1 MNIDGIGI
9 DIVQIKRIKLNFVN
23 KFLVGQE
30 VDIFN
35 NILDEKEKIR
45 FLAGRF
51 AAKEAIIK
59 ATDKSYLFSKMEIL
73 SKEFTKNLCNF
84 LFEKNYKYI
93 RSKNDLYPQRLTLE
107 VEFEIV
113 AYIQKNNNYRSY
125 FKIVFLILH
134 WKKTEHFITKF
145 TS

>member
-73 SKEFTKNLCNF
+73 SKESGRPYLIYDGKEDNKISISISHEKKYSVGLAV
-84 LFEKNYKYI
+84 FENK
-93 RSKNDLYPQRLTLE
+93 
-107 VEFEIV
+107 
-113 AYIQKNNNYRSY
+113 
-125 FKIVFLILH
+125 
-134 WKKTEHFITKF
+134 
-145 TS
+145 